1 MKKAILILLTIFLTS
16 GIWSCRSVKKDKS
29 NLTEIVKSEETKK
42 EVETVKEETNAKKSE
57 EVAIDS
63 KTATKTTKTT
73 TRPIDATK
81 LAIAT
86 DKKGNKTILE
96 NAELIEEESETNN
109 NTLFNSNTLEE
120 LKQQILQERRLEEE
134 KALLAKLEAEQLH
147 VKRSFPILWVI
158 IGAVAVFFL
167 LGWLYQHNKVSIVS
181 WFKKIWWV

>member
-16 GIWSCRSVKKDKS
+16 GIWSCKSVKKDKTS
-29 NLTEIVKSEETKK
+29 QTEIVKSEETKK

-63 KTATKTTKTT
+63 KTGTKTTKTI

-81 LAIAT
+81 PAIAT

-109 NTLFNSNTLEE
+109 NTLFNSTTLEE
-120 LKQQILQERRLEEE
+120 LQQQRLHERKLQEE

-147 VKRSFPILWVI
+147 VERSIPIYWAVIGVI
-158 IGAVAVFFL
+158 IVFFVIGL
-167 LGWLYQHNKVSIVS
+167 LYQCNRASILN
-181 WFKKIWWV
+181 WIKKIMN